1 MQYTKEGIEKTYPP
15 QCEFHVSL
23 ATDVNGLPERLSE
36 DGLQASRLLG
46 KRRLLLSS
54 VVKHQVFD

>member
-1 MQYTKEGIEKTYPP
+1 MQYTKEGIEKTYPS
-15 QCEFHVSL
+15 QCELHVSL
-23 ATDVNGLPERLSE
+23 AADVNGLPERLSE

-54 VVKHQVFD
+54 VVKNQVFD

>member
-1 MQYTKEGIEKTYPP
+1 MQYTKEGIGKTYPP
-15 QCEFHVSL
+15 QCELHVSF

-36 DGLQASRLLG
+36 DGLQASRLIG

-54 VVKHQVFD
+54 VVKNQVFD